1 MMAKKTN
8 EKKKLSRGTALLL
21 LFSMLGLVTS
31 VSADTPLLFGPAVNY
46 PVGSAP
52 YSSVSGDFNRDGIPD
67 LAVVN
72 LYNFNVGILL
82 GIGDGSFAPQVTY
95 PLYSGGFPS
104 YLATA
109 DFNNDTYLDLVSINP
124 DFEKIIAGSVLL
136 GNGSGGFT
144 APINY
149 QTGGYARSVAVGDF
163 NLDTKPDI
171 VVPNSDT
178 NMLSVLL
185 GNGSGG
191 FAAAVNYPMGIQPH
205 GVAVD
210 DFNGDGMLDVVATAS
225 TDQVSVRLGIGD
237 GTFAELTQFSI
248 AHSSYV
254 TTGDVNLDGH
264 PDIVGAGS
272 PNLGVLLGDGIGG
285 FASALTIPAGT
296 ATSSVVIGDIN
307 LNGLPDLTFADWNAN
322 NIGVLLGDGSG
333 SFIAA
338 GTYASGS
345 SPSSVTAAD
354 FNLDGKLDLA
364 TANNQSNNVSVF
376 LNILPLSVSSI
387 LRADPNPA
395 PVGSVDFIVTFTESV
410 TGVDETDFTL
420 TLTGTLAGTDISEI
434 SGSGKTYL
442 VTVNTG
448 TGYGSIRL
456 DVVDDDTIQNSSGIP
471 LGGVGLNNGD
481 YLDGETYDIAYFT
494 FLPLIGR

>member
-1 MMAKKTN
+1 MAMKMN
-8 EKKKLSRGTALLL
+8 AKKKLSGISTLLL
-21 LFSMLGLVTS
+21 VLCLLGLVTS
-31 VSADTPLLFGPAVNY
+31 VSADTPLLFAPAVNY

-52 YSSVSGDFNRDGIPD
+52 YSSVSGDFNHDGIPD
-67 LAVVN
+67 LAVAN
-72 LYNFNVGILL
+72 YFPHNVGILL
-82 GIGDGSFAPQVTY
+82 GIGDGTFAPQITY
-95 PLYSGGFPS
+95 PVYSGGSPF

-109 DFNNDTYLDLVSINP
+109 DFNGDTYLDLVSINP
-124 DFEKIIAGSVLL
+124 DFDRAVAGSVLL
-136 GNGSGGFT
+136 GNGAGGFA
-144 APINY
+144 APLNY

-163 NLDTKPDI
+163 NQDTKPDI
-171 VVPNSDT
+171 VVPNNDT

-191 FAAAVNYPMGIQPH
+191 FADAVNYPMGVQPN

-210 DFNGDGMLDVVATAS
+210 DFNGDGKLDVVATAS
-225 TDQVSVRLGIGD
+225 TNQVSVRLGNGD
-237 GTFAELTQFSI
+237 GTFGDLTQFSI
-248 AHSSYV
+248 EFSTFV
-254 TTGDVNLDGH
+254 TTGDVNQDGH

-272 PNLGVLLGDGIGG
+272 PNLGVLLGDGSGG
-285 FASALTIPAGT
+285 FASGMTIPAGT
-296 ATSSVVIGDIN
+296 GTADVVIGDIN
-307 LNGLPDLTFADWNAN
+307 LDGFPDLTFADWNAN

-333 SFIAA
+333 SFVAG
-338 GTYASGS
+338 GTYATGL
-345 SPSSVTAAD
+345 SPDSVTAVD
-354 FNLDGKLDLA
+354 LNLDGKLDLA
-364 TANNQSNNVSVF
+364 VANNYSDTVSVF
-376 LNILPLSVSSI
+376 INILPLSVSSI

-420 TLTGTLAGTDISEI
+420 SLSGTLAGTEISEI
-434 SGSGKTYL
+434 SGSGKTYV
-442 VTVNTG
+442 VTVDSG
-448 TGYGSIRL
+448 TGYGTIRL

>member
-1 MMAKKTN
+1 MKMNA
-8 EKKKLSRGTALLL
+8 KKKLSGISILLL
-21 LFSMLGLVTS
+21 VLCLLALVTS
-31 VSADTPLLFGPAVNY
+31 VSADTPLLFSPAVNY
-46 PVGSAP
+46 PVGSTP
-52 YSSVSGDFNRDGIPD
+52 YSSVSGDFNLDGIPD

-72 LYNFNVGILL
+72 YYNFNVGILL
-82 GIGDGSFAPQVTY
+82 GIGIGTFAPQVTY
-95 PLYSGGFPS
+95 PVYSGGSPF

-109 DFNNDTYLDLVSINP
+109 DFNKDTYLDLVSINP
-124 DFEKIIAGSVLL
+124 DFERSVAGSVLL
-136 GNGSGGFT
+136 GNGSGGFA

-149 QTGGYARSVAVGDF
+149 QTSGYARSVAVGDF

-178 NMLSVLL
+178 NNLSVLL

-191 FAAAVNYPMGIQPH
+191 FAAAVNYPMGVQPNS
-205 GVAVD
+205 VAVD
-210 DFNGDGMLDVVATAS
+210 DFNGDGKLDVVATAS

-248 AHSSYV
+248 AHSSFV

-272 PNLGVLLGDGIGG
+272 PNLGVLLGDGSGG
-285 FASALTIPAGT
+285 FASGLTIPAGT
-296 ATSSVVIGDIN
+296 ATSGVVIGDIN
-307 LNGLPDLTFADWNAN
+307 LDGFPDLAFADWNAN

-338 GTYASGS
+338 GTYTTGS
-345 SPSSVTAAD
+345 SPRSVTKAD

-376 LNILPLSVSSI
+376 LNILPLSVSNI

-395 PVGSVDFIVTFTESV
+395 PVGSVDYIVTFTESV
-410 TGVDETDFTL
+410 TGVDESDFTL
-420 TLTGTLAGTDISEI
+420 TLSGTLTGTGISEI

-442 VTVNTG
+442 VTVDSG
-448 TGYGSIRL
+448 TGYGTIRL
-456 DVVDDDTIQNSSGIP
+456 DVLDDDTIHNSSGIP

-481 YLDGETYDIAYFT
+481 YQDGEVYDIAYFT
-494 FLPLIGR
+494 FLPLIGK